1 MVARRWTLFVCGFA
15 IQNLYV
21 DLPYK
26 FRLRQADLSALSPG
40 TAILQH
46 ICTVDSAAGELF
58 AALVGA
64 VVRTCDL
71 APARS

>member
-1 MVARRWTLFVCGFA
+1 M
-15 IQNLYV
+15 
-21 DLPYK
+21 DSPYK
-26 FRLRQADLSALSPG
+26 FRLCQADLSALPHG
-40 TAILQH
+40 TAILQDMY
-46 ICTVDSAAGELF
+46 TVESAAGELF